1 MVGAKCEAEIIT
13 IFHKL
18 ICFYHIPGMNA
29 FFNVSLLDLD
39 FNSESLTAF
48 KVVSKQ
54 MCLIDISIAVV
65 INTVA
70 DFQCK

>member
-1 MVGAKCEAEIIT
+1 
-13 IFHKL
+13 
-18 ICFYHIPGMNA
+18 MNA